1 MERVAIVAR
10 LKPGFS
16 EQARQ
21 LIDAGP
27 PFELG
32 ESGIER
38 HSVFVSAGEVVFV
51 FEGDQVEWIVD
62 ELIDAPFHYELR
74 RALEE
79 WRAIVEGPPR
89 VARQQFGWERDR
101 AATGRKTWA

>member
-10 LKPGFS
+10 LKSGAA
-16 EQARQ
+16 ERARQ

-38 HSVFVSAGEVVFV
+38 HSVFVSAGEVVFAI
-51 FEGDQVEWIVD
+51 EGDQVEWVVD
-62 ELIDAPFHYELR
+62 ELIDAPFRYELR
-74 RALEE
+74 RALDE

-89 VARQQFGWERDR
+89 VARQQFGWGRDV
-101 AATGRKTWA
+101 AAAGS